1 MSELTFDQR
10 ITAVE
15 ALLVKLAR
23 MLENNTTFDERKA
36 VVEEI
41 FDAIEDLKDRLDA
54 MENAVYITEATLT
67 DSTTRN

>member
-1 MSELTFDQR
+1 MSAKGLRKGRKRATPR
-10 ITAVE
+10 KLMKTCATA
-15 ALLVKLAR
+15 AL
-23 MLENNTTFDERKA
+23 
-36 VVEEI
+36 